1 MSNLRPF
8 ARNWVLRSKEIALLP
23 LWSTIW
29 SEHLEFLWFET
40 KNWGD
45 ALNPVLIEKLSTLKA
60 RGVDINL
67 RLLEPLA
74 QDSAARTLYMVIGSV
89 MQYAD
94 CQTVI
99 WGAGFTSNYNQF
111 RQAPKKILAVRG
123 PLSANHSRAL
133 GVDCPDIYGDPA
145 LLWPRFYQPDV
156 KKSYKLGI
164 IPHHLERNDPILKQ
178 FKEHPEVLLI
188 DIKTS
193 IDKLVDLVCSCER
206 IASSSLHG
214 LILSDAYNIPS
225 GWIGI
230 SDKIPGKDFKFK
242 DYYASIGLPGLE
254 KTHLQTFGSKIAIK
268 QIHDLCHAH
277 EVKLDLDRL
286 LEVCPF

>member
-1 MSNLRPF
+1 MSKLRTYV
-8 ARNWVLRSKEIALLP
+8 RNWFLRSKDIALLP
-23 LWSTIW
+23 LWSTVW
-29 SEHLEFLWFET
+29 SEYLEFLWFDT

-45 ALNPVLIEKLSTLKA
+45 ALNPVLIEKLSRLKA
-60 RGVDINL
+60 KGVDINL
-67 RLLEPLA
+67 RLLEALP
-74 QDSAARTLYMVIGSV
+74 QDSADRTLYMVIGSV

-111 RQAPKKILAVRG
+111 RQPPKKILAVRG
-123 PLSANHSRAL
+123 PLSANHSRSM
-133 GVDCPDIYGDPA
+133 GVECPDIYGDPA
-145 LLWPRFYQPDV
+145 LLWPRFYQPKV
-156 KKSYKLGI
+156 EKRYKLGI

-178 FKEHPEVLLI
+178 FLENPEVLII

-193 IDKLVDLVCSCER
+193 IAKLVDLVCSCER

-242 DYYASIGLPGLE
+242 DYYASIGLPELE
-254 KTHLQTFGSKIAIK
+254 RINLQALGSQTAA
-268 QIHDLCHAH
+268 QQLYNLCDEH
-277 EVKLDLDRL
+277 EVKIDLDRL